1 MNRQQRALSCAIA
14 IVPVS
19 AAGLALVLCNCVLL
33 AYSIELSTAVAYLA
47 FILAA
52 PRS

>member
-1 MNRQQRALSCAIA
+1 MTRKQRAMACAIA

-19 AAGLALVLCNCVLL
+19 AAGLGLVLCGCVIT
-33 AYSIELSTAVAYLA
+33 AYSIELLTAVMYLV
-47 FILAA
+47 FIMAA